1 MTIKTI
7 TFQQTFPTGPY
18 MNQRLGVEIGIDEL
32 DIIEPQSDGST
43 RIYTMEHLAKE
54 AFHRAKAIVDEAF
67 KSMNPSIATDFNTGE
82 QVIVQEQQIDRR
94 IGVLAEDILSSPDL
108 KTLESYKLIVKA
120 KPELQ
125 TAYDQRLKELS

>member
-1 MTIKTI
+1 MIVKYSKK
-7 TFQQTFPTGPY
+7 FPYAPYLNEDIGFEMELDDGTGTGPIDPE
-18 MNQRLGVEIGIDEL
+18 RLMSALSFLKGVAE
-32 DIIEPQSDGST
+32 
-43 RIYTMEHLAKE
+43 RFHKE
-54 AFHRAKAIVDEAF
+54 N
-67 KSMNPSIATDFNTGE
+67 NPEFVATDFNTGE
-82 QVIVQEQQIDRR
+82 QFPQVIEEKQIDRR